1 MMKEIKLTKNNVLAV
16 IQEATAILDN
26 GGVIVYPTETS
37 YGLGGDFYDDQAIEK
52 IYQIKQR
59 DKKKPLP
66 VIVPDLTSASTLVH
80 FSKKSLELAMKH
92 WPGPLTLVLP
102 YRYYPMHKNF
112 ADFLALRISSHLFV
126 QELLL
131 NFARPLISTSANIS
145 EQASCFT
152 AQSIRQ
158 IFAGQPHQP
167 DLFINAGSLPITAA
181 STIIKVD
188 QNDAMQIL
196 RQGHIMENLE

>member
-1 MMKEIKLTKNNVLAV
+1 MKEVKLTKNNVLAV

-37 YGLGGDFYDDQAIEK
+37 YGLGGDFYDEQAIEK

-59 DKKKPLP
+59 DRTKPLP

-102 YRYYPMHKNF
+102 YRYYQMHKSF
-112 ADFLALRISSHLFV
+112 ADFLALRVSSHLFV
-126 QELLL
+126 QELLA

-152 AQSIRQ
+152 AQDVRRN
-158 IFAGQPHQP
+158 FASGVYKP
-167 DLFINAGSLPITAA
+167 DLFINAGSLPITPA
-181 STIIKVD
+181 STIIKVG
-188 QNDAMQIL
+188 QNDVIEIL
-196 RQGHIMENLE
+196 RQGELAPDIK